1 MSQSAVSTLERP
13 ALSSLSLRTKVL
25 LLAIVPLV
33 MLTAVIAFASYQ
45 VERYVFEEQKPLLE
59 ASILSSKERELA
71 FLLDLA
77 FSTVK
82 PILDRADWS
91 EEQKQ
96 QAVKDLFSK
105 ELVFG
110 DDGYFF
116 IYDQKGVN
124 IVHPKKPDLQGK
136 SLWDHQDSAGNYVIR
151 LLLAQARQGKGLV
164 HYRWGR
170 PSTQQEE
177 EKIGY
182 AKMLEEWNWMIGT
195 GFYDVSKEV
204 QKNLDQAENSVKHT
218 FNNILVVLIITILI
232 MILLVFLV
240 NLRESHLASQSLKIL
255 IQNFIH
261 LQVEER
267 RHFARELHDGVNQ
280 LLVAAKFKIE
290 LALRQIQKGS
300 AESNKSLEAALKVLD
315 DSISE
320 IHNISHSLRPSLLD
334 EMGLAVALNQLA
346 LDFSERTGINLQ
358 THLEVDVGEISGNTG
373 IMVYRVVQEALMNME
388 RHSQAETG
396 LLKLTQDSQNLYLT
410 ITDQGKGFDPE
421 HLPEGK
427 GLGLKHMRERIELLG
442 GTFELISSSGQ
453 GTQIKAS
460 LTL

>member
-1 MSQSAVSTLERP
+1 MSQSAVSPLERS

-33 MLTAVIAFASYQ
+33 MLAAVIAFASYQ

-77 FSTVK
+77 FSTIK
-82 PILDRADWS
+82 PILARDDWS

-124 IVHPKKPDLQGK
+124 IVHPKLPHLQGK
-136 SLWDHQDSAGNYVIR
+136 SLWDYQDSAGNYVIR
-151 LLLAQARQGKGLV
+151 LLLAQAQQGKGLV
-164 HYRWGR
+164 HYRWKR
-170 PSTQQEE
+170 PTTQQEE

-182 AKMLEEWNWMIGT
+182 AKMLKDWNWMIGT
-195 GFYDVSKEV
+195 GFYDVNKEV
-204 QKNLDQAENSVKHT
+204 QKNLEQAESSVKHT
-218 FNNILVVLIITILI
+218 FNTILVVLVVTILI

-240 NLRESHLASQSLKIL
+240 NLRESHLASQNLKVL
-255 IQNFIH
+255 IQDFIQ

-280 LLVAAKFKIE
+280 LLVAAKFKIA

-300 AESNKSLEAALKVLD
+300 DESNKSLEASLKILD
-315 DSISE
+315 DSIHE
-320 IHNISHSLRPSLLD
+320 IHNVAYGLRPALLD
-334 EMGLAVALNQLA
+334 EMGLAVALNQLVT
-346 LDFSERTGINLQ
+346 DFNERTGINLQ
-358 THLEVDVGEISGNTG
+358 THLEIDVAEISSSTA

-388 RHSQAETG
+388 YHAQTATA
-396 LLKLTQDSQNLYLT
+396 LLKLTQDSHNLYLT
-410 ITDQGKGFDPE
+410 INDQGIGFDPD
-421 HLPEGK
+421 HLSAGK

-442 GTFELISSSGQ
+442 GTFKLTSSQGQ
-453 GTQIKAS
+453 GTQIKA
-460 LTL
+460 TLPL